1 VGYDREPI
9 LRLIGLIYDASLNPA
24 LWPRF
29 LEALGE
35 LIGGHAVNLGY
46 VDEKAPMLS
55 VTSAARWDP
64 AAMRDYGEY
73 FAQCDPWAT
82 AGVRLGLFV
91 PGAIGVGE
99 EVILKSELHR
109 TEFYNDYGR
118 KHAFVGGLGAIIL
131 RDGHSLAMLSAS
143 HLPNREFGS
152 AQIELFRI
160 LLPHLERALQLHRR
174 LTRIDADRDAIA
186 EVFQRLP
193 LGVILLDELR
203 GVTLVNEAA
212 AEITN
217 TSDGLLLTRHGL
229 AASVAAEGATL
240 RALILAAVATTNG
253 KGLHAGGAMSLS
265 RPSGKR
271 PLSLLVTP
279 LRSSN
284 TYAPRGR
291 AGAALFVTDPER
303 SQPSDVES
311 LRHLHGLTRAE
322 ARIAMLLTSGLSFAD
337 VIEML
342 GITANTGR
350 GHLKNI
356 FSKTETRT
364 QAQLVRLLLSIPV
377 VRPPA

>member
-1 VGYDREPI
+1 
-9 LRLIGLIYDASLNPA
+9 
-24 LWPRF
+24 
-29 LEALGE
+29 
-35 LIGGHAVNLGY
+35 
-46 VDEKAPMLS
+46 
-55 VTSAARWDP
+55 
-64 AAMRDYGEY
+64 
-73 FAQCDPWAT
+73 
-82 AGVRLGLFV
+82 
-91 PGAIGVGE
+91 
-99 EVILKSELHR
+99 
-109 TEFYNDYGR
+109 
-118 KHAFVGGLGAIIL
+118 
-131 RDGHSLAMLSAS
+131 
-143 HLPNREFGS
+143 
-152 AQIELFRI
+152 
-160 LLPHLERALQLHRR
+160 
-174 LTRIDADRDAIA
+174 
-186 EVFQRLP
+186 VFQRLP

-203 GVTLVNEAA
+203 RVTLVNEAA

-240 RALILAAVATTNG
+240 RALISAAVATTNG